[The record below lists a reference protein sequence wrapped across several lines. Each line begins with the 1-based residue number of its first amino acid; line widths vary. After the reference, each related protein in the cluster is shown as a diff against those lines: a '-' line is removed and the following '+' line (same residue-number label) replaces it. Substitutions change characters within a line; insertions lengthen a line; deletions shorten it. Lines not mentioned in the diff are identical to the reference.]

1 MARTSAAASSCP
13 GKFSQRETE
22 MKVETCQLVV
32 GVFRLVG
39 PLPPPISPPKSR
51 VTRRNSLRM
60 YPFGMILA
68 WCRSGGHKI
77 RNVFFPCLLAC
88 LSWLAWLLTVANLF
102 FMGDKHWP
110 LCSARLVVLCQGDF
124 RNDFSL
130 SGGVKVVIRGWHFR
144 N

>member
-1 MARTSAAASSCP
+1 MDTGGPDTSSSFFLSRQIFAAGNGNESGNVSISRWSFPP
-13 GKFSQRETE
+13 G
-22 MKVETCQLVV
+22 C
-32 GVFRLVG
+32 
-39 PLPPPISPPKSR
+39 SPPKNR
-51 VTRRNSLRM
+51 LTRRSSLRM